1 MASDER
7 QDVLLSLLSDIVRTN
22 ERASSVSDV
31 LGDVSSQL
39 ARSIQPTTGGEESN
53 ESTPAVTD
61 TTNATVVLDQDSENS
76 INQLT
81 RQLLEL
87 TRVTTAQTDTLDLN
101 TQAVIENSIA
111 AAKGGGSSTGASIG
125 KSVLSFLGGGFGL
138 ASLVGKLFG
147 GGGEEPAPTL
157 ERYSLPPAVQVDAS
171 LSQTPLSGIH
181 PLRYA
186 SDGLPRTADGVAASP
201 AAPITIQV
209 QAMDSKSFLDHSNEI
224 ANAVR
229 EAILNSHSLND
240 VVLEL

>member
-171 LSQTPLSGIH
+171 
-181 PLRYA
+181 
-186 SDGLPRTADGVAASP
+186 
-201 AAPITIQV
+201 
-209 QAMDSKSFLDHSNEI
+209 
-224 ANAVR
+224 
-229 EAILNSHSLND
+229 
-240 VVLEL
+240 